1 MRSWSP
7 APLRPSIQGKAAG
20 ILQPG
25 LAPRARGP
33 AGFPRRRGRAQT
45 AALRT
50 SLPLHCQVSS
60 PTPGPDL
67 CQGPQGHTVCNFL
80 GPSGPCGELGLDLLE
95 ITDPWLAT
103 SSQLKQLL
111 QGRLPDTPPPPCNHL
126 HSIKFPHYEYTRLP
140 VPSFG
145 ALAPVVN
152 DNCLCICSTSV
163 SPTDSMFLVGTS
175 PLGHVHCCIPRNEL
189 SA

>member
-111 QGRLPDTPPPPCNHL
+111 QGRLPDTPPPP
-126 HSIKFPHYEYTRLP
+126 PHPSPPPHPPPHRNTPPPLP
-140 VPSFG
+140 SLR
-145 ALAPVVN
+145 AL
-152 DNCLCICSTSV
+152 
-163 SPTDSMFLVGTS
+163 SPGVD
-175 PLGHVHCCIPRNEL
+175 
-189 SA
+189 